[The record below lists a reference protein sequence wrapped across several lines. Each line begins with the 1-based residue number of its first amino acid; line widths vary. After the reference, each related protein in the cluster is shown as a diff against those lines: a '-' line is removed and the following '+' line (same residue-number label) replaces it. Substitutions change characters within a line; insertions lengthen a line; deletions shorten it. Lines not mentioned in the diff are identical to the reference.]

1 MTTRAR
7 IGLAALL
14 VLLAVLLWLRSRPSL
29 DGDAETKEPHAAAAA
44 PEVVTQPVVPSS
56 SESNTPDSTALKEK
70 PPGPP
75 PENVALFKAFFAQA
89 IAIHG
94 RVIDQ
99 GGQAIPNVHVQ
110 LTVHD
115 KPGEEGSKYVRISD
129 SDGQFEISGVNGASV
144 NVEVSKDGY
153 YAGQESRRVF
163 DAGQKNTADSPA
175 IFVLH
180 KKGQA
185 EPLVYLRSAT
195 VGLKDESGVAYLDFK
210 RVRLTHVGNSQ
221 SQMRIEIA
229 SSPGR
234 QRGRA
239 WTYKIIVPGGGL
251 QKRTH
256 EFAFSA
262 PEAGYV
268 ETVEGG
274 YGGNAP
280 DDPSWR
286 GSFGEH
292 FFARLADGSVARFQI
307 NLGIKGGSYVE
318 ISQLVYN
325 PNSSSRNLEYD
336 PAKALSTG
344 R

>member
-1 MTTRAR
+1 MTTRTR
-7 IGLAALL
+7 IGLGTSL
-14 VLLAVLLWLRSRPSL
+14 VLLAVLLWVRSRQSL
-29 DGDAETKEPHAAAAA
+29 DSDVPEKKSPAPA
-44 PEVVTQPVVPSS
+44 PEIAAQPVIPPSPAS
-56 SESNTPDSTALKEK
+56 APAPATPQDK

-75 PENVALFKAFFAQA
+75 PENVAVFKAFFAQV
-89 IAIHG
+89 ISIHG

-99 GGQAIPNVHVQ
+99 GGQAIPDAHVR
-110 LTVHD
+110 LTVQD
-115 KPGEEGSKYVRISD
+115 KPGENGSEYARASDNEGR
-129 SDGQFEISGVNGASV
+129 FEVSGVTGASV

-153 YAGQESRRVF
+153 YSGQESRRVF
-163 DAGQKNTADSPA
+163 DAGQKNSPDSPA

-180 KKGQA
+180 KKGEA
-185 EPLVYLRSAT
+185 EPLVHLRSAT
-195 VGLKDESGVAYLDFK
+195 IGLKDEGGIAYLDFK
-210 RVRLTHVGNSQ
+210 RGRLTQASNGQ
-221 SQMRIEIA
+221 SQMRIEIV

-239 WTYKIIVPGGGL
+239 WGYKIIVPGGGL

-262 PEAGYV
+262 PETGYV
-268 ETVEGG
+268 ETIEGG
-274 YGGNAP
+274 YDGNRP
-280 DDPSWR
+280 DDPNWR

-292 FFARLADGSVARFQI
+292 FFAQLSDGSVARFQV

-318 ISQLVYN
+318 VSQLVYN

-336 PAKALSTG
+336 PAKAISTG